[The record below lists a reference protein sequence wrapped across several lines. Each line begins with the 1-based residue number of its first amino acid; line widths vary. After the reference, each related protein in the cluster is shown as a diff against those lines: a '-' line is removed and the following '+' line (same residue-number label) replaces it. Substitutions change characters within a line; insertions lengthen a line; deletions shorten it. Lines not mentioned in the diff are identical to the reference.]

1 MRRTPGVGSLTISF
15 LVVSFSVESGC
26 RTPAVPIYREGLD
39 RERYLRANLRLWD
52 GQLRPASLLSSEER
66 LPAGTPVRI
75 VLYSEREIR
84 LLAAGREISM
94 TPIGAETF
102 PAEAPRMDQFL
113 EKYFAD
119 APEGAAV
126 KGLGPP
132 EHDEAVRAGK
142 PAIGMTK
149 EQVYAC
155 LGPPYKTDGENFAAY
170 ASRRQILAS
179 DRWSYP
185 NRWILVMPDLVEFH
199 FGDGRL
205 QRMSP

>member
-1 MRRTPGVGSLTISF
+1 MRRNPGVRSFTIPF
-15 LVVSFSVESGC
+15 LVASLAVGSGC
-26 RTPAVPIYREGLD
+26 RTPPVPVYREGLD

-52 GQLRPASLLSSEER
+52 GALRPASLLSSEET
-66 LPAGTPVRI
+66 LAAGTPVRI

-84 LLAAGREISM
+84 ILAAGRELSM

-102 PAEAPRMDQFL
+102 PAEAARMDLFL
-113 EKYFAD
+113 EKYFAES
-119 APEGAAV
+119 PEGAAV
-126 KGLGPP
+126 EGLGPP
-132 EHDEAVRAGK
+132 EYDEAVRAGK
-142 PAIGMTK
+142 PAVGMTK

-155 LGPPYKTDGENFAAY
+155 LGPPYKIDGENFAAY

-185 NRWILVMPDLVEFH
+185 NRWILVMPDLVELH

-205 QRMSP
+205 QRISS